1 MRAFTLESS
10 ESEPALR
17 DDVAEPRPGPNEIV
31 VRVHASSVNPVDTFI
46 AIGAL
51 KGMFEHGFPVT
62 LGRDFAGV
70 VEQVGEGVSRY
81 QAGDEVFGFV
91 LHANPTV
98 HAGSWAELIVLPE
111 DNFVAA
117 TPGGVGLADAGASP
131 VAGLTAVAAFDALAL
146 GEGDKVL
153 VIGATGGVGSFFV
166 QLAASAGAHV
176 IATALA
182 EDRDYLRGL
191 GVAELIDREGDV
203 AGAIRESHPDGVDA
217 LFDLVS
223 QAPDAS
229 LLNEG
234 GRLASPLGAAG
245 EGSGRFNVGAVPSPE
260 NLQRLGG
267 LLESGTLRVPIQR
280 TYSLEQAGEA
290 LQALPTTHT
299 QGKLAVAVAS

>member
-1 MRAFTLESS
+1 MRAFMLESLDS
-10 ESEPALR
+10 GPVLR
-17 DDVAEPRPGPNEIV
+17 DDAAEPSAAANEIV
-31 VRVHASSVNPVDTFI
+31 VRVHASSVNPVDAFI
-46 AIGAL
+46 AMGAL
-51 KGMFEHGFPVT
+51 KEMFEHELPVT

-70 VEQVGEGVSRY
+70 VEQVGDGVARY
-81 QAGDEVFGFV
+81 HAGDQVFGFV
-91 LHANPTV
+91 LHANPAV
-98 HAGSWAELIVLPE
+98 HDGSWAELIVLPE

-117 TPGGVGLADAGASP
+117 KPGGVGLADAGASP

-146 GEGDKVL
+146 GEGDRVL

-166 QLAASAGAHV
+166 QLAASTGAHV

-182 EDRDYLRGL
+182 EDHDYLRGL
-191 GVAELIDREGDV
+191 GVAELIDREGDAAAV
-203 AGAIRESHPDGVDA
+203 VRESHPEGVEA

-229 LLNEG
+229 LLKKG

-267 LLESGTLRVPIQR
+267 LLETGTLRVPIQR

-290 LQALPTTHT
+290 LQALSATHT
-299 QGKLAVAVAS
+299 QGKLAVRIAG